1 MPRVL
6 RSSRK
11 SPNSA
16 EDFSSAFDLLL
27 AKLSDQRSFI
37 EALHQLTGLPT
48 ALLAPWNEVLAWAG
62 KVPARHP
69 AENGR
74 GKGYWAKEVGE
85 WRLIVYAEASVL
97 DKAGPLLE
105 LAGRLLRLRALERGL
120 ERAQEESLGA
130 AFLDEL
136 LLGEADLG
144 RAFAFGFESG
154 LPLLLGLIEAPPPLG
169 RHRLAEAKR
178 QETLRELKT
187 SVGAYLER
195 LATPYLLSGR
205 GTRAVVLWQAHD
217 ATKEAQTLLW
227 SASENVRM
235 GHSAVHT
242 DLTSVGAAYREAL
255 IALKAAR
262 PGEVL
267 GFEQLD
273 PVAWVLL
280 QQSPEDLR
288 ALVER
293 FLPVSGKNLRTLEV
307 YLEHSADLNT
317 ASQALHVHPNTLRYR
332 LGQIEA
338 VLGVPLK
345 NPETLARIHLALR
358 AKGLLEER

>member
-1 MPRVL
+1 MPKVTKGGSLERL
-6 RSSRK
+6 
-11 SPNSA
+11 
-16 EDFSSAFDLLL
+16 SSAFDLLL
-27 AKLSDQRSFI
+27 SKLSDQRGFVETLSK
-37 EALHQLTGLPT
+37 LTGLPV

-74 GKGYWAKEVGE
+74 GRGYWAKEVGE
-85 WRLIVYAEASVL
+85 WRLIVYGDAAAL
-97 DKAGPLLE
+97 DGVSPLLE
-105 LAGRLLRLRALERGL
+105 LASRMLRLRAMERRL

-136 LLGEADLG
+136 LLGEADLS
-144 RAFAFGFESG
+144 RAFAFGFETGFS
-154 LPLLLGLIEAPPPLG
+154 LVLGLVEAPAPLG
-169 RHRLAEAKR
+169 RHRLAEAR
-178 QETLRELKT
+178 RREVLQELKT

-195 LATPYLLSGR
+195 LGTPYLLSGR

-217 ATKEAQTLLW
+217 AAKEARTLLW
-227 SASENVRM
+227 AAPEKVRM
-235 GHSAVHT
+235 GYSATHSGLGT
-242 DLTSVGAAYREAL
+242 VGAAYREAL

-267 GFEQLD
+267 GFDQLD

-293 FLPVSGKNLRTLEV
+293 FLPVSGKALRTLEV
-307 YLEHSADLNT
+307 YLEHAADLNA
-317 ASQALHVHPNTLRYR
+317 ASEALHVHPNTLRYR

-338 VLGVPLK
+338 TLGAPLK
-345 NPETLARIHLALR
+345 TPETLARIHLALR